1 VCCIIKVARLP
12 FSTAQLQIVEIVIL
26 AVHVIITLP
35 TTIGIVGLFGYQV
48 WCLIGNVTSVET
60 FSRAR
65 YRRAAL
71 KREENFTWFYDFG
84 WCYNIKQVAPLF
96 INNFKGTGTWSINL
110 GVVSPFY
117 ARTHQ
122 NRRW

>member
-1 VCCIIKVARLP
+1 VLKMDHYCPWVYNCIGYKNHKFFLLFLFYSSCSLIYFLVCCIIKVARLP

-71 KREENFTWFYDFG
+71 KRGEVCLLQVLCFY
-84 WCYNIKQVAPLF
+84 
-96 INNFKGTGTWSINL
+96 
-110 GVVSPFY
+110 
-117 ARTHQ
+117 
-122 NRRW
+122 